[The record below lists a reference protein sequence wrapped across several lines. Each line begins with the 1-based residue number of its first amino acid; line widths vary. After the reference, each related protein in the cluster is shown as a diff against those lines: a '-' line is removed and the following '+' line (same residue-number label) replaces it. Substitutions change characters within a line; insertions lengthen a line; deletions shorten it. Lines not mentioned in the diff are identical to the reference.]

1 VDTYLENGKLFCR
14 VTGVRPGRTPKDVC
28 DKCSGDYKG
37 QLILGMVIMRNFHSE
52 GDDWVD
58 GTVVDP
64 ENGKEYKGKIWAMDK
79 DTLRMRGFI
88 GISLL
93 GRTETW
99 IRIP

>member
-1 VDTYLENGKLFCR
+1 MVAPFFFQSGTVASAVLIFCA
-14 VTGVRPGRTPKDVC
+14 
-28 DKCSGDYKG
+28 
-37 QLILGMVIMRNFHSE
+37 QFFHTIESTRCNDE
-52 GDDWVD
+52 RHKHN

-64 ENGKEYKGKIWAMDK
+64 ENGKEYKGKIWAVNK

-99 IRIP
+99 TRIK